1 MKQNKV
7 TLDSL
12 IKEAQDIALNLTPRS
27 GHPYGGYYLHDNLQ
41 YETWK
46 NLALRFLSANFP
58 GDRCIKDFEYHTSL
72 FELDNREKCHLESL
86 IALLNSCHA
95 IPILPKLNTENDIKT
110 MDKTININV
119 SQNQSQ
125 TQSQEQK
132 QVIEIFLESIKDEI
146 TGKQFKELK
155 EIAKEEP
162 NPEKAKTR
170 ILDKIKSWSGDV
182 LANVV
187 ANIVTNPT
195 VWSGLLG

>member
-12 IKEAQDIALNLTPRS
+12 IKEAQEIALNLTPRN

-46 NLALRFLSANFP
+46 NLALRFLSANFS
-58 GDRCIKDFEYHTSL
+58 GDRCIQDFEYHANL
-72 FELDNREKCHLESL
+72 FEVDNRQKCHLESL

-95 IPILPKLNTENDIKT
+95 IPVLPKLSTENSIKA

-119 SQNQSQ
+119 NQSQSQ

-132 QVIEIFLESIKDEI
+132 QINEIFLESIKEEL

-162 NPEKAKTR
+162 NPEKARTR
-170 ILDKIKSWSGDV
+170 ILDKIKSWSGDI

>member
-1 MKQNKV
+1 
-7 TLDSL
+7 
-12 IKEAQDIALNLTPRS
+12 
-27 GHPYGGYYLHDNLQ
+27 
-41 YETWK
+41 
-46 NLALRFLSANFP
+46 
-58 GDRCIKDFEYHTSL
+58 
-72 FELDNREKCHLESL
+72 
-86 IALLNSCHA
+86 
-95 IPILPKLNTENDIKT
+95 

-170 ILDKIKSWSGDV
+170 ILDKIKKLEW
-182 LANVV
+182 
-187 ANIVTNPT
+187 
-195 VWSGLLG
+195 